1 LSAKHISAS
10 NEAQAADWK
19 FRQTVLQ
26 FARSGYVISGAIET
40 SLLTRTTEDGT
51 EAHDVSGTVTA
62 LQVASGGA
70 ISGQRTGFTVGVRAR
85 LGLTCQSCAALFEL
99 PVDSR
104 SVIYVAR
111 DAAELASWEDEDFDS
126 LEANEKTSA
135 LELVEDELLL
145 AIPYVPRC
153 LKCEAT
159 LGGGEPRVFEFN

>member
-19 FRQTVLQ
+19 FRQTMLQ
-26 FARSGYVISGAIET
+26 FARAGFAISGAIET
-40 SLLTRTTEDGT
+40 SLLTRTTQDGT
-51 EAHDVSGTVTA
+51 EAHDVSGSVTA
-62 LQVASGGA
+62 LKSASMGA
-70 ISGQRTGFTVGVRAR
+70 ASAQRLGFTVGVTAR
-85 LGLTCQSCAALFEL
+85 LGLTCHSCAALFEL

-111 DAAELASWEDEDFDS
+111 DSAELASWEDEDFDS
-126 LEANEKTSA
+126 LEATEKSSA

-153 LKCEAT
+153 LKCEAAH
-159 LGGGEPRVFEFN
+159 GGGEPRVFEFN